1 VYINPP
7 LTAVCVFNACDDDNT
22 QKSNYYIMTIFC
34 LGASLSS
41 CKISLSLF
49 KRGGQQQQKNTDE
62 KEKNTNL
69 VAVFFFASKNLFL
82 LLFFGCF
89 RVRRIIWC
97 VNSRLFSLL
106 NRLVQR
112 DTGREEDKEEEG
124 GRGRLCVLW

>member
-1 VYINPP
+1 
-7 LTAVCVFNACDDDNT
+7 
-22 QKSNYYIMTIFC
+22 M
-34 LGASLSS
+34 
-41 CKISLSLF
+41 
-49 KRGGQQQQKNTDE
+49 
-62 KEKNTNL
+62 
-69 VAVFFFASKNLFL
+69 VAHFFLRQKNLFL